1 MADPGTWTAV
11 ATVLGAGVGA
21 AAALKKPKVPELEKP
36 APMADQDA
44 LDAARRRRAAE
55 MQQRGGRA
63 STILSQ
69 DDKLGG

>member
-1 MADPGTWTAV
+1 MSGIETVAAV
-11 ATVLGAGVGA
+11 ASILGGAAGVA
-21 AAALKKPKVPELEKP
+21 SALKKPKVPELEKP

>member
-1 MADPGTWTAV
+1 MSDPMTWMAAASVLSAGTAAV
-11 ATVLGAGVGA
+11 AAS
-21 AAALKKPKVPELEKP
+21 KKPKTPDLEKP
-36 APMADQDA
+36 APMADPEA